1 MGAAQPPPPTAPL
14 TPRAAT
20 GKAALGVHSG
30 KLETTCLAEGQPPG
44 RSTPSPVQRGPKL
57 REGSRWR
64 PCCELLRVHGCRTRP
79 DPRPDMRCFTWL
91 SDVVWNDIAQ
101 LDWGRLSTHE
111 ILPRASILVQHRSSW
126 GRAGQ
131 GRGISSS
138 SGSCPNAQP
147 AASVASQAQAR
158 PSGAFNTAHG
168 GAFLPTPARGIP
180 RSRPPVVLAVE
191 DHPNT
196 RSSRGGR
203 EGGHPPTSYCRL
215 SSNLGHS
222 MASAKEA

>member
-20 GKAALGVHSG
+20 GKAVLGVHSG
-30 KLETTCLAEGQPPG
+30 KLGSPQEGPHPPPCSEAPSRGREAAGVLAKGG
-44 RSTPSPVQRGPKL
+44 
-57 REGSRWR
+57 
-64 PCCELLRVHGCRTRP
+64 CCELLRLHGCRTRP
-79 DPRPDMRCFTWL
+79 DPRPDTRCFTWL

-101 LDWGRLSTHE
+101 LHWGRLSTHE

-158 PSGAFNTAHG
+158 PSGAFNTAQG
-168 GAFLPTPARGIP
+168 GAFLPTPARGIL
-180 RSRPPVVLAVE
+180 RSRPPQHSELE
-191 DHPNT
+191 
-196 RSSRGGR
+196 G
-203 EGGHPPTSYCRL
+203 EGGTHPRHTA
-215 SSNLGHS
+215 G
-222 MASAKEA
+222 